1 MFFANYDF
9 CFDTFKFNTFLRQI
23 LIMLLNQISVVCNA
37 VISRYI
43 GITKSQEVLKQ
54 KVFIKDVKGRQF
66 VRGLNIE
73 FIEARVYNTI

>member
-23 LIMLLNQISVVCNA
+23 LIMLLNQISVLCNA

-54 KVFIKDVKGRQF
+54 KVFLKDVKGRQF

-73 FIEARVYNTI
+73 FIEARVYNMI